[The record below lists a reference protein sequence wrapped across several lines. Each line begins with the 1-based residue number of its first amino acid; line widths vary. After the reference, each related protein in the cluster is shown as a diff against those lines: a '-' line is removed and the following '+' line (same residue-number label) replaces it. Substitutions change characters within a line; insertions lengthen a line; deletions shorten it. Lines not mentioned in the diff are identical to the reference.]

1 MCERGCTMQL
11 KRELPSQD
19 GVGEVQVCEGANGY
33 VAKGFEPV
41 AHAFAASI
49 LSGKALG
56 AACTIIHNDEVLVD
70 LYGGSKD
77 TSGKEPWAV
86 NDITL
91 VYSLTKGLT
100 GMAGAVAVSRG
111 LFSYEEKVAD
121 IWPEFAAHGKGDV
134 TVGEA
139 LSEQAGLAAID
150 FKLTLDNIGDE
161 PAICAAIAAQKPNWT
176 PGDHSGNHAYTL
188 GWIASELIHRRDP
201 KGRRLPQ
208 FFAEEIAGPLGLDV
222 FVGLP
227 ESFGRDRIARI
238 KGFGLQDLFIH
249 HTTMP
254 WALTFEMC
262 LPGTLA
268 FRTLNNPLV
277 LAGPG
282 ALDNEDFWRVGQGA
296 AGGMASARGLA
307 HAYNAFA
314 GGGEKLGI
322 TPEVM
327 TILKAGHPYPHKGLK
342 DQVLTADMYY
352 SYGFEK
358 PFSEWEFARSRS
370 AFGSVA
376 VCGCLAFCDPE
387 DGVSYAWITN
397 QLGTGKWDDPREKM
411 VRDAFYKC
419 LETRS

>member
-1 MCERGCTMQL
+1 MHKRGFAMQL
-11 KRELPSQD
+11 HTSLP
-19 GVGEVQVCEGANGY
+19 VEEGAANAQPCDGASGF
-33 VAKGFEPV
+33 VAPGFEPV

-49 LSGKALG
+49 LSGEALG
-56 AACTIIHNDEVLVD
+56 AACTIIHNNEVLVD
-70 LYGGSKD
+70 LYGGWKD
-77 TSGKEPWAV
+77 ASATKGWDED
-86 NDITL
+86 DITL

-111 LFSYEEKVAD
+111 LFSYDEKVAD
-121 IWPEFAAHGKGDV
+121 IWPEFAAHGKGEI

-150 FKLTLDNIGDE
+150 LKLKVETLGDE
-161 PAICAAIAAQKPNWT
+161 AAICAAIAAQKPNWV

-201 KGRRLPQ
+201 QGRRLPQ

-227 ESFGRDRIARI
+227 QSFDRERIARI
-238 KGFGLQDLFIH
+238 KGFALQDLFIH
-249 HTTMP
+249 HTSMP

-277 LAGPG
+277 LKGPG
-282 ALDNEDFWRVGQGA
+282 ALDCEDFWRIGQGA

-307 HAYNAFA
+307 WAYNAFA
-314 GGGEKLGI
+314 NGGEKLGV

-327 TILKAGHPYPHKGLK
+327 AQLKQGHAYPRKGLK

-352 SYGFEK
+352 SLGFEK
-358 PFSEWEFARSRS
+358 PFEQWEFARTRS
-370 AFGSVA
+370 AFGSFA
-376 VCGCLAFCDPE
+376 VGGSLAFCDPE